1 MARSLN
7 SDGTP
12 PSTTIHPQCHRQG
25 APRGPGSPACR
36 RPADAAASFPLGGD
50 VGGALPAFPRRT
62 RWPPPPRPSAGSG
75 RWKPLAAAD
84 GRGGVVQPGMWRRSR
99 AARASPAASAL
110 LDGARTLT
118 TGLHRRPR
126 SRRVPPVL
134 GPSPVLPHR
143 RPLATPISLPPSP
156 LSSSPVA
163 FTIRRH
169 SRSPSPLCHDAGRG
183 REERE
188 VQGERRRI
196 EARCGASYSRSKKRQ
211 GKHQHLTV
219 CVCGKREEWGGWSS
233 CHVAVCDTSSTVA
246 VNQTPHNCQQ
256 HKGLPFH
263 HNDPTVTL

>member
-183 REERE
+183 TAAAAAAALFGGGGGGTPVGHGRRRR
-188 VQGERRRI
+188 VAGERTRQRRDRLPLCGCHRR
-196 EARCGASYSRSKKRQ
+196 RCRRRRRG
-211 GKHQHLTV
+211 
-219 CVCGKREEWGGWSS
+219 
-233 CHVAVCDTSSTVA
+233 
-246 VNQTPHNCQQ
+246 
-256 HKGLPFH
+256 
-263 HNDPTVTL
+263 